1 MEGMEAATSH
11 AHVCALRMLHED
23 GGAHRV
29 HACAQNALQDG
40 VGMPREL
47 RDAVST
53 MHACHMLPGRPLS
66 PGSVCMAHM
75 QEPRASLGK
84 ERAPQGQ
91 DLPRGKRC
99 QVEVLHELTGA
110 CEHGQVC
117 TVHAILLQGARE
129 STRAPAFEE

>member
-53 MHACHMLPGRPLS
+53 MHACHMLPGRPLFPRIRLHGTHAGAARITGQGTRPS
-66 PGSVCMAHM
+66 RTGSSARQTVSSGGPARAHWRM
-75 QEPRASLGK
+75 
-84 ERAPQGQ
+84 
-91 DLPRGKRC
+91 
-99 QVEVLHELTGA
+99 
-110 CEHGQVC
+110 
-117 TVHAILLQGARE
+117 
-129 STRAPAFEE
+129 

>member
-1 MEGMEAATSH
+1 MEGMEAGIRMRMCVRYACCTKTVGRTGCMR
-11 AHVCALRMLHED
+11 ARRTRCKTAWACQGGCAMQSPQ
-23 GGAHRV
+23 
-29 HACAQNALQDG
+29 C
-40 VGMPREL
+40 
-47 RDAVST
+47 
-53 MHACHMLPGRPLS
+53 MHATCFPADRFS

-99 QVEVLHELTGA
+99 QVEVLHELIGA

-117 TVHAILLQGARE
+117 TVHAILLQDARE
-129 STRAPAFEE
+129 STHVPAFEE